1 MADEEIVKYVRDSLN
16 SGLSKETI
24 RTSLFEAGWNEADI
38 SHAFKVCEAPNY
50 TLPGKRHGW
59 VQPFFA
65 FFMIICALSAGIYFL
80 WRDRLDLANTNSKQ
94 VRNFYSRLAASQI
107 SFTDSGEMIFP
118 DEQKFLTKKEEYVEA
133 KQDFIEAN
141 LKTMRLTLYHGGVA
155 EKEIEILT
163 KGKLGSWWETP
174 TGNYGVIVKEVN
186 HFSSIGKVWMP
197 YSIQFY
203 GNYFIHGWPHY
214 NDGTPVQKTYSGGCI
229 RLSDE
234 GAKEVFDFAKKGMPI
249 LVFEDMPDRGFGTL
263 VPRAQNAG
271 LPAISAESFLISN
284 VASGETIIEK
294 NSNEKLPTASITK
307 LMTGVVAHELIYLGS
322 SIRVG
327 QLSTST
333 TGGSSSTRAFHFNS
347 GSYYT
352 GFDLLYPLLMQSSNE
367 AANVLASF
375 SGSRLFVK
383 SMNDKAASL
392 NMLDTRFADPS
403 GLSTQDVSTAKDISK
418 LLQYI
423 YYKRPF
429 IFDIGRGME
438 FGRNGLIKIGD
449 SISIG
454 DLANF
459 NEFSGETDLI
469 GMKNGETKMAGQTMA
484 SVWNIHTPSGDV
496 PVSIIVLNS
505 ENRYSDTKNLLNWL
519 KSNYETL

>member
-1 MADEEIVKYVRDSLN
+1 MADEEIKKYVRDSL
-16 SGLSKETI
+16 GAGVPREKI
-24 RTSLFEAGWNEADI
+24 RTALLEAGWSEADMI
-38 SHAFKVCEAPNY
+38 HAFKVCEAPGY
-50 TLPGKRHGW
+50 VSPGKRRGW
-59 VQPFFA
+59 IQPFFA
-65 FFMIICALSAGIYFL
+65 FFMIICAVSAGIYFI
-80 WRDRLDLANTNSKQ
+80 WQDRLDLANTNSAR
-94 VRNFYSRLAASQI
+94 VRNFYSRLATSEI
-107 SFTDSGEMIFP
+107 SFTDSGDIIFP
-118 DEQKFLTKKEEYVEA
+118 DEQKFLTKKEEYEQA

-141 LKTMRLTLYHGGVA
+141 LKTMRLTLYRGGVA

-163 KGKLGSWWETP
+163 KGKSGSWWETP

-234 GAKEVFDFAKKGMPI
+234 GAKEVFDFAKRGMPI
-249 LVFEDMPDRGFGTL
+249 LVFEDMPERGFGTL
-263 VPRAQNAG
+263 VPKAQNAG

-284 VASGETIIEK
+284 IASGETIIEK
-294 NSNEKLPTASITK
+294 DSNEKLPTASIAK

-327 QLSTST
+327 QLSTPA
-333 TGGSSSTRAFHFNS
+333 TGGSSSTKAFHFNS

-352 GFDLLYPLLMQSSNE
+352 GFDLLYPLLMQSSND
-367 AANVLASF
+367 AADVLASF

-392 NMLDTRFADPS
+392 NMLDTQFADPS
-403 GLSTQDVSTAKDISK
+403 GLSARDVSTAKDISK

-429 IFDIGRGME
+429 IFEISRGVE
-438 FGRNGLIKIGD
+438 FENNGLIKIGN
-449 SISIG
+449 SINIG

-459 NEFSGETDLI
+459 NEFSGEEDLI
-469 GMKNGETKMAGQTMA
+469 GMKNGETKAAGQTMA

-505 ENRYSDTKNLLNWL
+505 ENRYSDTKNLLDWL